1 MLQGRA
7 KIIFS
12 MLIWGSVGVFARYSG
27 LDGLK
32 LAFYRVLL
40 GSILLI
46 LIHSLKNAGWIK
58 GAFLNVRPKI
68 GLVFLLGFVLALN
81 WVFFFSAIMYTDIAK
96 ATLIYYLAPIIV
108 VILSSVFLKE
118 NITKIRIVLVCL
130 AFLGAF
136 LIGSQTEMS
145 LGNKDFVGIIFAF
158 LGAIFYASVTILGR
172 YLREIDSS
180 NLTFFQL
187 FFATLILF
195 PVLVSVGDFHVS
207 LNSFVVVIF
216 IAIIHT
222 VFALFIYMDGLKEV
236 EANEAA
242 LLSYLDPLSAIV
254 YAAILLGE
262 IPTFRTVIGGSLIL
276 VASFLDMKM
285 K

>member
-12 MLIWGSVGVFARYSG
+12 MLIWGSVGVFARYSE

-46 LIHSLKNAGWIK
+46 LIHLLKNAGWVK

-81 WVFFFSAIMYTDIAK
+81 WVFFFSAIMYTNIAK

-145 LGNKDFVGIIFAF
+145 LGNKDFVGILFAF

-172 YLREIDSS
+172 YLRDIDSS

-195 PVLVSVGDFHVS
+195 PVLVSVGDFYVS
-207 LNSFVVVIF
+207 LNSFIVVTF

>member
-1 MLQGRA
+1 MLQGRV

-12 MLIWGSVGVFARYSG
+12 MLIWGSVGIFARYSG

-46 LIHSLKNAGWIK
+46 LIHSLKNTGWVR
-58 GAFLNVRPKI
+58 GAFLNMRPKI

-108 VILSSVFLKE
+108 VILSSMFLKE
-118 NITKIRIVLVCL
+118 NITKIRIALVCL

-145 LGNKDFVGIIFAF
+145 LGNKDFIGIVFAF

-172 YLREIDSS
+172 YLRDIDSS

-195 PVLVSVGDFHVS
+195 PVLVSVGDFRVS